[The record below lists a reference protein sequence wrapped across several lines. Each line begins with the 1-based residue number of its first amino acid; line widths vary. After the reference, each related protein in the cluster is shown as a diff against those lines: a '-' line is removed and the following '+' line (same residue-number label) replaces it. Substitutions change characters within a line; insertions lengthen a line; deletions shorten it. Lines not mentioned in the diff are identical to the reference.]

1 MRVERVV
8 LSNLVTIGL
17 MPGTSSR
24 KMFRVGRSKTGLGLF
39 ATREIKKGTRIV
51 EYLGRM
57 LDSKIPAHDEIEN
70 KYLFEINGRWT
81 IDGSRRSNLARY
93 ANHSCRP
100 NSESD
105 VHPRKRQVFI
115 QAIKTIQPGEEIN
128 YDYGSDYWKSYIKPI
143 GCKCVKCEAK
153 REAERVEARAQ
164 KKKAKARAAKRA
176 EKLALNGHGATAKPK
191 PKKAKSA
198 KGKAPQSRKAGK
210 PRKPISK

>member
-1 MRVERVV
+1 
-8 LSNLVTIGL
+8 
-17 MPGTSSR
+17 
-24 KMFRVGRSKTGLGLF
+24 MFRVGRSRTGLGLF

-57 LDSKIPAHDEIEN
+57 LDCKIPAHDDIEN

-105 VHPRKRQVFI
+105 VHPKKRQVFI
-115 QAIKTIQPGEEIN
+115 QSIKKIQPGEEIN

-153 REAERVEARAQ
+153 RKAERSEARAV
-164 KKKAKARAAKRA
+164 KKKAKERAEKRA
-176 EKLALNGHGATAKPK
+176 QKLALNGHAVAAKTKGGKTVAGTSKATGKAAKTNSKARKAKP
-191 PKKAKSA
+191 
-198 KGKAPQSRKAGK
+198 R
-210 PRKPISK
+210 